1 MKIGPWCKK
10 LAVLSQLLALSTVL
24 WAQPGASAKERKV
37 FEAANRERR
46 EQGLPALKW
55 NSALAAAARAHAKE
69 MARHDEVSHR
79 LPGEPSLPSRAAR
92 AGAHFTWLSENVV
105 KARSAAEAHTQ
116 FVKSPAHRA
125 NLLDRDM
132 NLVGIGAV
140 ERGGQWFVVQDFAQK
155 K

>member
-1 MKIGPWCKK
+1 MKIGLRWKK
-10 LAVLSQLLALSTVL
+10 VTVLLQLLGASTVL
-24 WAQPGASAKERKV
+24 WAQSGGSSLERYL
-37 FEAANRERR
+37 FDAANRERR

-55 NSALAAAARAHAKE
+55 NGPLAAAARAHAKE

-79 LPGEPSLPSRAAR
+79 LSGEPSLPSRAAH
-92 AGAHFTWLSENVV
+92 AGAYFTWLSENVV

-140 ERGGQWFVVQDFAQK
+140 ERGGQLFVVQDFAQK